1 MNPENTTPQRLAAAA
16 PTAPDEEADGELL
29 DDADQAELD
38 MLCERWVHW
47 CRTRRQYAPA
57 ASLAGVLGKL
67 TKSTRP
73 LPRVPFDPLVSAQL
87 FAFNLAYRSQPNAID
102 RQVFEAHYLYRIKPI
117 KVAAD
122 ALGISRAHYY
132 TLLRSFRGR
141 VNMVSKLVLDENQ
154 RAGEALPHAPGHT
167 NPGS

>member
-1 MNPENTTPQRLAAAA
+1 MTSTTPQ
-16 PTAPDEEADGELL
+16 PTPEADPDADGELL
-29 DDADQAELD
+29 DSADQAELD
-38 MLCERWVHW
+38 MLCERWVYW
-47 CRTRRQYAPA
+47 SRTRRQYAPS

-73 LPRVPFDPLVSAQL
+73 LPAVPFDPIASAEL
-87 FAFNLAYRSQPNAID
+87 FALNLAYRSQPQAID

-132 TLLRSFRGR
+132 TLLRSFRQR
-141 VNMVSKLVLDENQ
+141 VHIVSKVILNENL
-154 RAGEALPHAPGHT
+154 RAGAALPHAPRQIHT
-167 NPGS
+167 GSPTE